1 VSSKQQTQELVQPQT
16 RFNSW
21 FTRFRAVVRYEMI
34 WNIRKKKFIGI
45 IVIAFLLSTLGL
57 VLPLLLSSEPIEQNA
72 NFAITYSAGSFA
84 FFLFALA
91 TAMNSISSEFESGS
105 IVPLLTKPVSRTT
118 VFLGKLAASFIII
131 LVSFV
136 IIFTYTTVGSMF
148 IYGPQSNLELVP
160 LILVGNLVSTFI
172 WVSIL
177 LAMGALTK
185 NTILTVIIALGLF
198 FSLFIAMPIASVFVG
213 PSPTLNY
220 LPGNGATGSL
230 LTPSNTTIS
239 ISTGTDNLGTNIVYA
254 LLYPGEDVTFGQ
266 INLDAVQSGDTSMP
280 ILETLYTEPI
290 GYIALRGL
298 ATALIYTIVFL
309 LIGWFAFK
317 KTQINE

>member
-1 VSSKQQTQELVQPQT
+1 MRFHQQTQQETSGESNSWLT
-16 RFNSW
+16 RFL
-21 FTRFRAVVRYEMI
+21 AVVRYEMI

-45 IVIAFLLSTLGL
+45 IIIAFVLATLGL
-57 VLPLLLSSEPIEQNA
+57 VLPLMLSSEIPQDET
-72 NFAITYSAGSFA
+72 FAITYSAGSFS

-91 TAMNSISSEFESGS
+91 TAMNSISSEFESGT

-118 VFLGKLAASFIII
+118 VFLGKLFAAFVIL
-131 LVSFV
+131 LVSFT
-136 IIFTYTTVGSMF
+136 IIFTYTTAGS
-148 IYGPQSNLELVP
+148 ILLYGPQNDLG
-160 LILVGNLVSTFI
+160 LIPVVLFGDLIGTFI

-198 FSLFIAMPIASVFVG
+198 GSLFIAMPIVSVFSG
-213 PSPTLNY
+213 PSPALNY
-220 LPGNGATGSL
+220 LPGSGASGTMIL
-230 LTPSNTTIS
+230 ADNTTIG
-239 ISTGTDNLGTNIVYA
+239 ISTGTDSLGQNMVLA
-254 LLYPGEDVTFGQ
+254 LLYPGQEVTFSKIDVWSAQ
-266 INLDAVQSGDTSMP
+266 AGDT
-280 ILETLYTEPI
+280 ILPVTELLYTESI

-298 ATALIYTIVFL
+298 AIALAYIVVFL